1 MIDTRRS
8 YSALALLA
16 AAAQLLCVF
25 PFAVLTEG
33 VGFEKYTLWHYFA
46 LFAVYAAFMLCG
58 RLCGAWAQRGGFTA
72 KQRAW
77 AVFGSRMAV
86 IVPSAVFIIVC
97 ACLELPTSLYF
108 YAFPAAV
115 LIYFGGRRS
124 AGLQYSDIMTRGWF
138 AVYFTAA
145 VITSFMLWLTKNE
158 ELRSAGMTQLCVM
171 FGVLIVISAVLAN
184 QTNIDTRAQQRA
196 SGRNVI
202 PKGLRGYNAVLI
214 AAVCAAAVG
223 LFLFAKPLARLA
235 MDGVYAIVRGI
246 VALLQK
252 DQAGREEFRPDETLP
267 EGGRLAIEYGSNSF
281 MSGLS
286 FLLFVGAAAVIIHFR
301 KQITDL
307 LKGLIAPLFREND
320 KPEPLPFADE
330 FSDSVSVRRTKR
342 DIRRTE
348 QSLLK
353 AYRKEQDPTE
363 KYRKGYLLF
372 LMRLDRTAFAHLPS
386 DTTTVHGKKGTMAFR
401 REDIDAMVEEYN
413 NVRYGG
419 KIPDEKQ
426 ITEQEMLLNELY

>member
-1 MIDTRRS
+1 MGDTRRS

-16 AAAQLLCVF
+16 TAAQLLCVF

-33 VGFEKYTLWHYFA
+33 VGFEKYTWWHYFA

-58 RLCGAWAQRGGFTA
+58 RLCGAWAQHLGSTA

-86 IVPSAVFIIVC
+86 IVPSAAFIIVC
-97 ACLELPTSLYF
+97 VCLRLPTSLYF

-145 VITSFMLWLTKNE
+145 VITSFILWLTKNE

-171 FGVLIVISAVLAN
+171 FGILIVVSAVLAN

-202 PKGLRGYNAVLI
+202 PKGLRGYNAALI

-223 LFLFAKPLARLA
+223 LFLFAKPVAQLA

-252 DQAGREEFRPDETLP
+252 DQAGPEEFQPDETLP
-267 EGGRLAIEYGSNSF
+267 EEGQLAIEYGSNSF

-286 FLLFVGAAAVIIHFR
+286 FLLFLGVAAVIIHFR
-301 KQITDL
+301 KQIIDL

-320 KPEPLPFADE
+320 KPESLSFADE

-348 QSLLK
+348 QNLLK

-386 DTTTVHGKKGTMAFR
+386 DTTTVHGKKGAMAFR